1 MAEKAPMDTADKPS
15 AAESNDVVK
24 TAKKKPRPL
33 TYTGAVGDI
42 RAMFQE
48 QASLWRAQAEILEE
62 KALHGTRSAAKP
74 STQEPW
80 SSLLDDKK
88 RPSIV
93 FEQNNES
100 SQEIRSVR
108 KKIKRTRQW
117 EYKRPEEEEE
127 EEFSQA
133 NEENSD
139 EDSDDEAD

>member
-1 MAEKAPMDTADKPS
+1 MDTADKPS
-15 AAESNDVVK
+15 SAETNGVVE
-24 TAKKKPRPL
+24 TAKKKKPRPL

-48 QASLWRAQAEILEE
+48 QAALWRAQAEIFEE
-62 KALHGTRSAAKP
+62 KALHGTCSAAKP

-80 SSLLDDKK
+80 SSLLDDRK
-88 RPSIV
+88 RPSLV

-117 EYKRPEEEEE
+117 EYKRPEEEEDE
-127 EEFSQA
+127 EESSQA

-139 EDSDDEAD
+139 DDSDDEADE